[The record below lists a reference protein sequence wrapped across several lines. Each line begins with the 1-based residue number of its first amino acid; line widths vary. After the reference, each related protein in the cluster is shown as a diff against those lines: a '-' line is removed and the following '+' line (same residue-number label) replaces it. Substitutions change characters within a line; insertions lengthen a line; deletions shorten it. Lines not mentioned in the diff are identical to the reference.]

1 VGIFAY
7 KVPVRYGAAAFL
19 HVHLEYD
26 WRIGLT
32 AGTGAFSTEAEG
44 STPFRMS
51 SSHGGQSNF
60 SLHRHLIDRYT
71 KYKIAKI
78 KIVLGG
84 KIAMTQNR
92 HAYICKVSRLYSAHF
107 LKRSLLASAATLSVA
122 ALESH
127 PASAFPITTSN
138 PNLSITL
145 DSTVEVNVLGRTEN
159 SSPDS
164 FNNPNGDD
172 VAQNF
177 KHGLAA
183 ARVDLD
189 TGLDVKYQNF
199 GLRIS
204 GAAWE
209 DVVYDEPNSNSSP
222 GTINYLTNNQTSFS
236 HAAHGLAGHR
246 IEFDDVFTY
255 GSIPI
260 GSSTFSYRVGQFVQ
274 IYGQSLLLA
283 AEGIGG
289 VMNPIDG
296 IRAQILLNP
305 QSRDIFMPTP
315 QISFEDQLSNGLAIS
330 GYYKLGW
337 RQTRIPPAG
346 TYFSPTDVIDGGA
359 DRVYVG
365 GGAYFGGRENDIR
378 PNGGD
383 KQFGLQIQDSFFND
397 DFALH
402 FVNYDAFAPEV
413 YLHPGVG
420 YNPATGQVGTYQ
432 LAYPRDAQL
441 FGASYSASPTFG
453 SYPVNFGVEV
463 SERHHEGLTSG
474 GSVAPLTGSDQSHVY
489 YPVGD
494 VAHFL
499 VSFIYASPPL
509 PMIKSDQAS
518 VTAEFGAT
526 KLLSVFEN
534 KANLY
539 QKTGGLAVD
548 GTIDLGLSYFDIY
561 PSIDMAPALGIS
573 YAPLGNSPE
582 GNFVHGG
589 GSISLADT
597 FTMNKVYNLTVQ
609 YRHYIGSLKTTLGG
623 QSDPSQTLYGKDFV
637 GLEAD
642 TSF

>member
-1 VGIFAY
+1 MIQ
-7 KVPVRYGAAAFL
+7 
-19 HVHLEYD
+19 HHLAI
-26 WRIGLT
+26 IGNISKYT
-32 AGTGAFSTEAEG
+32 GTS
-44 STPFRMS
+44 
-51 SSHGGQSNF
+51 
-60 SLHRHLIDRYT
+60 
-71 KYKIAKI
+71 
-78 KIVLGG
+78 
-84 KIAMTQNR
+84 
-92 HAYICKVSRLYSAHF
+92 F
-107 LKRSLLASAATLSVA
+107 LKRSLLASAAGISLS
-122 ALESH
+122 ALGAY
-127 PASAFPITTSN
+127 PASAFPLPSPNSN
-138 PNLSITL
+138 LTITL
-145 DSTVEVNVLGRTEN
+145 DSTLEVNVLGRTED

-177 KHGLAA
+177 RHGLAA

-189 TGLDVKYQNF
+189 TGLDVKYENF
-199 GLRIS
+199 GFRIS

-209 DVVYDEPNSNSSP
+209 DLVYDLPNSNGSP
-222 GTINYLTNNQTSFS
+222 GTINYLTEKQTSFS
-236 HAAHGLAGHR
+236 HAADGLTGHR
-246 IEFDDVFTY
+246 VELDDAFTY
-255 GSIPI
+255 GSFAV
-260 GSSTFSYRVGQFVQ
+260 GNSTLSYRAGQFVQ

-283 AEGIGG
+283 SEGIGG

-315 QISFEDQLSNGLAIS
+315 QISVVEQLSNGLAIS

-359 DRVYVG
+359 DRIFVG

-402 FVNYDAFAPEV
+402 FVNFDAYAPEV

-420 YNPATGQVGTYQ
+420 FNPLTGQIGSYQ

-453 SYPVNFGVEV
+453 SYPVNFGVEI

-474 GSVAPLTGSDQSHVY
+474 GSVAPLSGSDENHVY

-494 VAHFL
+494 VGHFL

-518 VTAEFGAT
+518 VTAEFGAS

-534 KANLY
+534 RANLY
-539 QKTGGLAVD
+539 AKTNGVAVD
-548 GTIDLGLSYFDIY
+548 GTVDVSLSYFDIY
-561 PSIDMAPALGIS
+561 PAVDMAPALGIS

-582 GNFVHGG
+582 GYFVHGG
-589 GSISLADT
+589 GSLSLADT
-597 FTMNKVYNLTVQ
+597 FTLNKVYNLTLQ
-609 YRHYIGSLKTTLGG
+609 YKHYIGSLKTTLGG
-623 QSDPSQTLYGKDFV
+623 ASDPSQTLYGKDFV

>member
-1 VGIFAY
+1 MIQ
-7 KVPVRYGAAAFL
+7 
-19 HVHLEYD
+19 HHLAIIRNISKYS
-26 WRIGLT
+26 
-32 AGTGAFSTEAEG
+32 GT
-44 STPFRMS
+44 
-51 SSHGGQSNF
+51 
-60 SLHRHLIDRYT
+60 LL
-71 KYKIAKI
+71 
-78 KIVLGG
+78 
-84 KIAMTQNR
+84 
-92 HAYICKVSRLYSAHF
+92 
-107 LKRSLLASAATLSVA
+107 LKRSLLASAAGISLSA
-122 ALESH
+122 SGAY
-127 PASAFPITTSN
+127 PASAFPLPSPNSN
-138 PNLSITL
+138 LTITL
-145 DSTVEVNVLGRTEN
+145 NSTLEVNVLGRTED

-177 KHGLAA
+177 RHGLAA

-189 TGLDVKYQNF
+189 TGLDVKYENF
-199 GLRIS
+199 GFRIS

-209 DVVYDEPNSNSSP
+209 DLVYDLPNSNGSP
-222 GTINYLTNNQTSFS
+222 GTINYLTEKQTSFS
-236 HAAHGLAGHR
+236 HAADGLTGHR
-246 IEFDDVFTY
+246 VELDDAFTY
-255 GSIPI
+255 GSFAV
-260 GSSTFSYRVGQFVQ
+260 GNSTLSYRAGQFVQ

-315 QISFEDQLSNGLAIS
+315 QISVVEQLSNGLAIS

-359 DRVYVG
+359 DRIFVG

-402 FVNYDAFAPEV
+402 FVNFDAYAPEV

-420 YNPATGQVGTYQ
+420 FNPLTGQIGSYQ

-453 SYPVNFGVEV
+453 SYPVNFGVEI

-474 GSVAPLTGSDQSHVY
+474 GSVAPLSGSDQNHVY

-494 VAHFL
+494 VGHVL

-518 VTAEFGAT
+518 VTAEFGAS

-534 KANLY
+534 RANLY
-539 QKTGGLAVD
+539 AKTNGVAVD
-548 GTIDLGLSYFDIY
+548 GTVDVSLSYFDIY
-561 PSIDMAPALGIS
+561 PAVDMAPALGIS

-582 GNFVHGG
+582 GYFVHGG
-589 GSISLADT
+589 GSLSLADT
-597 FTMNKVYNLTVQ
+597 FTLNKVYNLTLQ
-609 YRHYIGSLKTTLGG
+609 YKHYIGSLKTTLGG
-623 QSDPSQTLYGKDFV
+623 ASDPSQTLYGKDFV

>member
-1 VGIFAY
+1 MIQ
-7 KVPVRYGAAAFL
+7 
-19 HVHLEYD
+19 HHLAI
-26 WRIGLT
+26 IGNISKYT
-32 AGTGAFSTEAEG
+32 GTS
-44 STPFRMS
+44 
-51 SSHGGQSNF
+51 
-60 SLHRHLIDRYT
+60 
-71 KYKIAKI
+71 
-78 KIVLGG
+78 
-84 KIAMTQNR
+84 
-92 HAYICKVSRLYSAHF
+92 F
-107 LKRSLLASAATLSVA
+107 LKRSLLASAAGISLS
-122 ALESH
+122 ALGAY
-127 PASAFPITTSN
+127 PASAFPLPSPNSN
-138 PNLSITL
+138 LTITL
-145 DSTVEVNVLGRTEN
+145 DSTLEVNVLGRTED

-177 KHGLAA
+177 RHGLAA

-189 TGLDVKYQNF
+189 TGLDVKYENF
-199 GLRIS
+199 GFRIS

-209 DVVYDEPNSNSSP
+209 DLVYDLPNSNGSP
-222 GTINYLTNNQTSFS
+222 GTINYLTEKQTSFS
-236 HAAHGLAGHR
+236 HAADGLTGHR
-246 IEFDDVFTY
+246 VELDDAFTY
-255 GSIPI
+255 GSFAV
-260 GSSTFSYRVGQFVQ
+260 GNSTLSYRAGQFVQ

-315 QISFEDQLSNGLAIS
+315 QISVVEQLSNGLAIS

-359 DRVYVG
+359 DRIFVG

-402 FVNYDAFAPEV
+402 FVNFDAFAPEV

-420 YNPATGQVGTYQ
+420 FNPLTGQIGSYQ

-453 SYPVNFGVEV
+453 SYPVNFGVEI

-474 GSVAPLTGSDQSHVY
+474 GSVAPLSGSDQNHVY

-494 VAHFL
+494 VGHVL

-518 VTAEFGAT
+518 VTAEFGAS

-534 KANLY
+534 RANLY
-539 QKTGGLAVD
+539 AKTNGVAVD
-548 GTIDLGLSYFDIY
+548 GTVDVSLSYFDIY
-561 PSIDMAPALGIS
+561 PAVDMAPALGIS

-582 GNFVHGG
+582 GYFVHGG
-589 GSISLADT
+589 GSLSLADT
-597 FTMNKVYNLTVQ
+597 FTLNKVYNLTLQ
-609 YRHYIGSLKTTLGG
+609 YKHYIGSLKTTLGG
-623 QSDPSQTLYGKDFV
+623 ASDPSQTLYGKDFV

>member
-1 VGIFAY
+1 MVQYHQACLGNVSLRAA
-7 KVPVRYGAAAFL
+7 GA
-19 HVHLEYD
+19 
-26 WRIGLT
+26 R
-32 AGTGAFSTEAEG
+32 
-44 STPFRMS
+44 
-51 SSHGGQSNF
+51 
-60 SLHRHLIDRYT
+60 
-71 KYKIAKI
+71 
-78 KIVLGG
+78 
-84 KIAMTQNR
+84 
-92 HAYICKVSRLYSAHF
+92 F
-107 LKRSLLASAATLSVA
+107 LKRALLASAASLSLA
-122 ALESH
+122 ALAANR
-127 PASAFPITTSN
+127 ASAFPISTPDPDLT
-138 PNLSITL
+138 ITL
-145 DSTVEVNVLGRTEN
+145 DNTVEVNILGRTEQ

-164 FNNPNGDD
+164 FDNPNGDD

-177 KHGLAA
+177 RHGLAA
-183 ARVDLD
+183 ERIDLD
-189 TGLDVKYQNF
+189 SGLDVKYGNF
-199 GLRIS
+199 GFRVS

-209 DVVYDEPNSNSSP
+209 DFIYDQDNGNRSP
-222 GTINYLTNNQTSFS
+222 GTINYITSSATSFS
-236 HAAHGLAGHR
+236 RAADGLAGHR
-246 IEFDDVFTY
+246 VELDDAFTF
-255 GSIPI
+255 GSFAI
-260 GSSTFSYRVGQFVQ
+260 GDSTLSYRAGQFVQ

-315 QISFEDQLSNGLAIS
+315 QISIVEQLSNGLAIS
-330 GYYKLGW
+330 GYYKIGW

-365 GGAYFGGRENDIR
+365 GGAYFGGREDDIR

-383 KQFGLQIQDSFFND
+383 KQFGVQIQDSFFND

-402 FVNYDAFAPEV
+402 FVNFDAYSPEV

-420 YNPATGQVGTYQ
+420 FNPLTGQIGTYQ

-441 FGASYSASPTFG
+441 FGASFSASPTFG
-453 SYPVNFGVEV
+453 SYPVNFGVEI
-463 SERHHEGLTSG
+463 SERHHEGLASA
-474 GSVAPLTGSDQSHVY
+474 GSVAPLNGSDQSHVY

-494 VAHFL
+494 VAHAL

-509 PMIKSDQAS
+509 PMMRADQGS
-518 VTAEFGAT
+518 VTAEFGAS

-539 QKTGGLAVD
+539 AKTEGLAVD

-561 PSIDMAPALGIS
+561 PAVDMAPALGIS

-582 GNFVHGG
+582 GYYVHGG
-589 GSISLADT
+589 GSLSLADT
-597 FTMNKVYNLTVQ
+597 FTLNKVYNLTIQ

-623 QSDPSQTLYGKDFV
+623 ASDPSQTLYGKDFI

>member
-1 VGIFAY
+1 L
-7 KVPVRYGAAAFL
+7 R
-19 HVHLEYD
+19 
-26 WRIGLT
+26 
-32 AGTGAFSTEAEG
+32 
-44 STPFRMS
+44 
-51 SSHGGQSNF
+51 
-60 SLHRHLIDRYT
+60 
-71 KYKIAKI
+71 
-78 KIVLGG
+78 
-84 KIAMTQNR
+84 
-92 HAYICKVSRLYSAHF
+92 
-107 LKRSLLASAATLSVA
+107 RSLLASAAGISLS
-122 ALESH
+122 ALGAY
-127 PASAFPITTSN
+127 PASAFPLPSPNSN
-138 PNLSITL
+138 LTITL
-145 DSTVEVNVLGRTEN
+145 DSTLEVNVLGRTED

-164 FNNPNGDD
+164 FSNPNGDD

-177 KHGLAA
+177 RHGLAA

-189 TGLDVKYQNF
+189 TGLDVKYENF
-199 GLRIS
+199 GFRIS

-209 DVVYDEPNSNSSP
+209 DLVYDLPNSNGSP
-222 GTINYLTNNQTSFS
+222 GTINYLTEKQTSFS
-236 HAAHGLAGHR
+236 HAADGLTGHR
-246 IEFDDVFTY
+246 VELDDAFTY
-255 GSIPI
+255 GSFAV
-260 GSSTFSYRVGQFVQ
+260 GNSTLSYRAGQFVQ

-283 AEGIGG
+283 SEGIGG

-315 QISFEDQLSNGLAIS
+315 QISVVEQLSNGLAIS

-359 DRVYVG
+359 DRIFVG

-402 FVNYDAFAPEV
+402 FVNFDAYAPEV

-420 YNPATGQVGTYQ
+420 FNPLTGQIGSYQ

-453 SYPVNFGVEV
+453 SYPVNFGVEI

-474 GSVAPLTGSDQSHVY
+474 GSVAPLSGSDQNHVY

-494 VAHFL
+494 VGHFL

-518 VTAEFGAT
+518 VTAEFGAS

-534 KANLY
+534 RANLY
-539 QKTGGLAVD
+539 AKTNGVAVD
-548 GTIDLGLSYFDIY
+548 GTVDVSLSYFDIY
-561 PSIDMAPALGIS
+561 PAVDMAPALGIS

-582 GNFVHGG
+582 GYFVHGG
-589 GSISLADT
+589 GSLSLADT
-597 FTMNKVYNLTVQ
+597 FTLNKVYNLTLQ
-609 YRHYIGSLKTTLGG
+609 YKHYIGSLKTTLGG
-623 QSDPSQTLYGKDFV
+623 ASDPSQTLYGKDFV

>member
-1 VGIFAY
+1 MAPNHPASIRSVSSY
-7 KVPVRYGAAAFL
+7 
-19 HVHLEYD
+19 
-26 WRIGLT
+26 
-32 AGTGAFSTEAEG
+32 AGT
-44 STPFRMS
+44 R
-51 SSHGGQSNF
+51 
-60 SLHRHLIDRYT
+60 
-71 KYKIAKI
+71 
-78 KIVLGG
+78 
-84 KIAMTQNR
+84 
-92 HAYICKVSRLYSAHF
+92 F
-107 LKRSLLASAATLSVA
+107 LKRSLLASAAAMSLVA
-122 ALESH
+122 LGSH
-127 PASAFPITTSN
+127 PARAFPLPSPNSN
-138 PNLSITL
+138 LTITL
-145 DSTVEVNVLGRTEN
+145 DSTLEVNILGRTED

-164 FNNPNGDD
+164 FANVNGDD

-177 KHGLAA
+177 RHGLAA

-189 TGLDVKYQNF
+189 TGLDVKYENF
-199 GLRIS
+199 GVRIS

-209 DVVYDEPNSNSSP
+209 DIVYGEHNSNASP
-222 GTINYLTNNQTSFS
+222 GTINYITSSPNSFS
-236 HAAHGLAGHR
+236 HAADGLVGHR
-246 IEFDDVFTY
+246 VELDDAFTY
-255 GSIPI
+255 GSFAV
-260 GSSTFSYRVGQFVQ
+260 GNSTLSYRAGQFVQ

-315 QISFEDQLSNGLAIS
+315 QVSIVEQLSNGLAIS
-330 GYYKLGW
+330 GYYKIGW

-359 DRVYVG
+359 DKIYVG

-402 FVNYDAFAPEV
+402 FVNFDAYAPEV

-420 YNPATGQVGTYQ
+420 FNPLTGQIGSYQ

-453 SYPVNFGVEV
+453 SYPVNFGVEI
-463 SERHHEGLTSG
+463 SERHHEGLSSG
-474 GSVAPLTGSDQSHVY
+474 GSVAPLSGSDQNHVY

-494 VAHFL
+494 VGHFL

-518 VTAEFGAT
+518 VTAEFGAS

-534 KANLY
+534 RANLY
-539 QKTGGLAVD
+539 AKTNGVAVD
-548 GTIDLGLSYFDIY
+548 GTVDVGLSYFDIY
-561 PSIDMAPALGIS
+561 PAVDMAPALGIS

-582 GNFVHGG
+582 GYFVHGG
-589 GSISLADT
+589 GSLSLADT
-597 FTMNKVYNLTVQ
+597 FTLNKVYNLTLQ

-623 QSDPSQTLYGKDFV
+623 ASDPSQTLYGKDFL

>member
-1 VGIFAY
+1 MIQ
-7 KVPVRYGAAAFL
+7 
-19 HVHLEYD
+19 HHLAIIRNISKYS
-26 WRIGLT
+26 
-32 AGTGAFSTEAEG
+32 GT
-44 STPFRMS
+44 
-51 SSHGGQSNF
+51 
-60 SLHRHLIDRYT
+60 LL
-71 KYKIAKI
+71 
-78 KIVLGG
+78 
-84 KIAMTQNR
+84 
-92 HAYICKVSRLYSAHF
+92 
-107 LKRSLLASAATLSVA
+107 LKRSLLASAAGISLSA
-122 ALESH
+122 SGAY
-127 PASAFPITTSN
+127 PASAFPLPSPNSN
-138 PNLSITL
+138 LTITL
-145 DSTVEVNVLGRTEN
+145 NSTLEVNVLGRTED

-177 KHGLAA
+177 RHGLAA

-189 TGLDVKYQNF
+189 TGLDVKYENF
-199 GLRIS
+199 GFRIS

-209 DVVYDEPNSNSSP
+209 DLVYDLPNSNGSP
-222 GTINYLTNNQTSFS
+222 GTINYLTEKQTSFS
-236 HAAHGLAGHR
+236 HAADGLTGHR
-246 IEFDDVFTY
+246 VELDDAFTY
-255 GSIPI
+255 GSFAV
-260 GSSTFSYRVGQFVQ
+260 GNSTLSYRAGQFVQ

-315 QISFEDQLSNGLAIS
+315 QISVVEQLSNGLAIS

-359 DRVYVG
+359 DRIFVG

-402 FVNYDAFAPEV
+402 FVNFDAYAPEV

-420 YNPATGQVGTYQ
+420 FNPLTGQIGSYQ

-453 SYPVNFGVEV
+453 SYPVNFGVEI

-474 GSVAPLTGSDQSHVY
+474 GSVAPLSGSDQNHVY

-494 VAHFL
+494 VGHFL

-518 VTAEFGAT
+518 VTAEFGAS

-534 KANLY
+534 RANLY
-539 QKTGGLAVD
+539 AKTNGVAVD
-548 GTIDLGLSYFDIY
+548 GTVDVSLSYFDIY
-561 PSIDMAPALGIS
+561 PAVDMAPALGIS

-582 GNFVHGG
+582 GYFVHGG
-589 GSISLADT
+589 GSLSLADT
-597 FTMNKVYNLTVQ
+597 FTLNKVYNLTLQ
-609 YRHYIGSLKTTLGG
+609 YKHYIGSLKTTLGG
-623 QSDPSQTLYGKDFV
+623 ASDPSQTLYGKDFV

>member
-1 VGIFAY
+1 MAQN
-7 KVPVRYGAAAFL
+7 
-19 HVHLEYD
+19 HLD
-26 WRIGLT
+26 LSG
-32 AGTGAFSTEAEG
+32 
-44 STPFRMS
+44 
-51 SSHGGQSNF
+51 
-60 SLHRHLIDRYT
+60 
-71 KYKIAKI
+71 
-78 KIVLGG
+78 
-84 KIAMTQNR
+84 
-92 HAYICKVSRLYSAHF
+92 KVSRPASARF
-107 LKRSLLASAATLSVA
+107 LKHALLASAAGLSFA
-122 ALESH
+122 GLLAR
-127 PASAFPITTSN
+127 PASAFPIQTSN
-138 PNLSITL
+138 PNLTITL
-145 DSTVEVNVLGRTEN
+145 DNTVEVNILGRTEN

-164 FNNPNGDD
+164 FDNPNGND
-172 VAQNF
+172 VAQDF
-177 KHGLAA
+177 RHGLAA
-183 ARVDLD
+183 ARIDLD
-189 TGLDVKYQNF
+189 TGLDVKYEDF

-209 DVVYDEPNSNSSP
+209 DLVYAGHNSNESP
-222 GTINYLTNNQTSFS
+222 GTINYITTSPTSFS
-236 HAAHGLAGHR
+236 HAAEGLAGHR
-246 IEFDDVFTY
+246 VELDDAFTY
-255 GSIPI
+255 GSF
-260 GSSTFSYRVGQFVQ
+260 GVGDSTLSYRAGQFVQ

-315 QISFEDQLSNGLAIS
+315 QISLVEQLSNGVAIS

-359 DRVYVG
+359 DRIFVG
-365 GGAYFGGRENDIR
+365 GGAYFGGREDDIR

-383 KQFGLQIQDSFFND
+383 KQFGLQIQDSLFND

-402 FVNYDAFAPEV
+402 FVNFDAYAPEV

-420 YNPATGQVGTYQ
+420 FNPLTGQIGTYQ

-441 FGASYSASPTFG
+441 FGASFSASPTFG
-453 SYPVNFGVEV
+453 SYPVNFGVEI
-463 SERHHEGLTSG
+463 SERHHEGLTSP
-474 GSVAPLTGSDQSHVY
+474 GSVAPLTGSDQSKVF

-494 VAHFL
+494 VGHAL

-509 PMIKSDQAS
+509 PMIRSDQAS
-518 VTAEFGAT
+518 VTAEFGAS

-539 QKTGGLAVD
+539 AKTEGLSVD
-548 GTIDLGLSYFDIY
+548 GTVDLGLSYFDIY
-561 PSIDMAPALGIS
+561 PAVDMAPALGIS

-582 GNFVHGG
+582 GYYVHGG
-589 GSISLADT
+589 GSLSLADT
-597 FTMNKVYNLTVQ
+597 FTLNKVYNLTIQ

-623 QSDPSQTLYGKDFV
+623 ASDPTQTLYGKDFV